1 MLITARSSERFS
13 TRYTESETRCPQTYP
28 SLSAYFSYYKFNTLS
43 FIRILHITTPNPT
56 TTNFLYLEHSE
67 LQSDNLV
74 GFKQHH
80 QHLIIG

>member
-1 MLITARSSERFS
+1 MTRSAKSSDRFS
-13 TRYTESETRCPQTYP
+13 TRYTASETRCPQSYP

-43 FIRILHITTPNPT
+43 LILILHVVTPNPT

-80 QHLIIG
+80 QYLVVG